1 MFKMSICS
9 SHKHQLRVLDF
20 KLVVFKS
27 ISHVISSHFES
38 AWILYRHCELA
49 ELIIAL
55 ILFNELSVV
64 KSLGID
70 PACKSF
76 NAVSF
81 VPVEFRSAAELRVA
95 AVFSATGFFRAVW
108 ILGLTEQLSRE
119 MRLSSPE
126 LWRDA
131 LIWFNHRIRPR
142 WLYDIMGGGGPER
155 SYFGLPRQLLDT
167 KVLEDA

>member
-1 MFKMSICS
+1 MSSWDKERPFLFKMSICS
-9 SHKHQLRVLDF
+9 LHKHQLRVLDF

-55 ILFNELSVV
+55 IPFNELSVV

-95 AVFSATGFFRAVW
+95 AVFSATGFFP
-108 ILGLTEQLSRE
+108 GC
-119 MRLSSPE
+119 
-126 LWRDA
+126 
-131 LIWFNHRIRPR
+131 
-142 WLYDIMGGGGPER
+142 
-155 SYFGLPRQLLDT
+155 LDSW
-167 KVLEDA
+167 VN